1 MSATTLLPGFVENVD
16 RRVLGA
22 FRCADSITGASIQAP
37 LVVSSPVLKIRQNHS
52 GIWVI
57 FNGPGFA
64 LVTDDFLPSGSY
76 PPSAP
81 FVITIQDPSGTYLSR
96 QATLNVPPP
105 LTPVSDPA
113 SMFNPRTIVLY
124 GTAGLPIGQNWAVV
138 RASVTRSGITPP
150 EGLGNAL
157 VQVTR
162 TSDSALLATGMTDKR
177 GEALVAVQGIGVR
190 ASSNASGAVLEAT
203 TAVTVRAF
211 FDATILTQPA
221 GWVPDPDQLLG
232 NVGGASIKTAAPQ
245 AVQLGAGLSIS
256 VSFSISV

>member
-1 MSATTLLPGFVENVD
+1 MSATTLLPGVVENVD

-22 FRCADSITGASIQAP
+22 FRCVDSITGASIQAP

-57 FNGPGFA
+57 FNGPGFT

-81 FVITIQDPSGTYLSR
+81 YVITIQDPSGTYLSR
-96 QATLNVPPP
+96 QATLKVPAP

-113 SMFNPRTIVLY
+113 SIFNPRTIALY

-138 RASVTRSGITPP
+138 RASVMRSGIIPP
-150 EGLGNAL
+150 QGLGNA
-157 VQVTR
+157 VVRVTR
-162 TSDSALLATGMTDKR
+162 TSDSAVLATGITDSR
-177 GEALVAVQGIGVR
+177 GEALVAAPGIGVR

-203 TAVTVRAF
+203 TAVTVAAF
-211 FDATILTQPA
+211 FDPATLTQPA
-221 GWVPDPDQLLG
+221 GWVPDPDQLIANL
-232 NVGGASIKTAAPQ
+232 GGASIKTVTQVA
-245 AVQLGAGLSIS
+245 QLGAGLSIS
-256 VSFSISV
+256 LSFSISV